1 MDDIHRLLWGETID
15 GLSMLGILMR
25 RQPNPDVEMAELM
38 VNMAK
43 AFTPLEVA
51 KARKDIDEFLLKR
64 AIEYFGGMK

>member
-1 MDDIHRLLWGETID
+1 MDNIHRLLWGETVD
-15 GLSMLGILMR
+15 GLSLLGILMQR
-25 RQPNPDVEMAELM
+25 PAPDIEMAELL

-43 AFTPLEVA
+43 AFSEAEVT